1 MAKLGLR
8 RRTDKVE
15 QAITAIKVSS
25 QRHESSVTGGM
36 ENVAGPGIEPETFCL
51 QGRRSYRLS

>member
-36 ENVAGPGIEPETFCL
+36 ENVAGPGIEPETFC
-51 QGRRSYRLS
+51 